1 VTVGLVDCARYGGAD
16 SGGNM
21 STTLEIANKY
31 VALCK
36 EGKNDVVLNELFTPD
51 TVSVEAGAPPG
62 QDRAAKGLE
71 AIRAKSKW
79 WQENHIVHKAELFGP
94 YPHDD
99 RFAVRFVYDITHK
112 PSGNRI
118 TMDEV
123 GLFTV
128 SGGKIIK
135 EEFFYAMG

>member
-1 VTVGLVDCARYGGAD
+1 
-16 SGGNM
+16 M
-21 STTLEIANKY
+21 SSCFEIGKKY
-31 VALCK
+31 VALCR
-36 EGKNDVVLNELFTPD
+36 EGKNEAILDELFTKD

-62 QDRAAKGLE
+62 QERTAKGLD

-79 WQENHIVHKAELFGP
+79 WSENHTVHKAEVSGP

-99 RFAVRFVYDITHK
+99 RFAVRFVYDITNK
-112 PSGNRI
+112 PSGKRF

-128 SGGKIIK
+128 ANGKIVK

>member
-1 VTVGLVDCARYGGAD
+1 MTD
-16 SGGNM
+16 
-21 STTLEIANKY
+21 TEIGKQY

-36 EGKNDVVLNELFTPD
+36 EGKNEECLEKLFNKD
-51 TVSVEAGAPPG
+51 AVSVEAGGPPG
-62 QDRAAKGLE
+62 MERTAKGLE

-79 WQENHIVHKAELFGP
+79 WTDNHIVHKAELSGP

-99 RFAVRFVYDITHK
+99 RFAVRFVYDITNK
-112 PSGNRI
+112 PSGNRF

-123 GLFTV
+123 GLFTIKD
-128 SGGKIIK
+128 GKIVK

>member
-1 VTVGLVDCARYGGAD
+1 
-16 SGGNM
+16 M
-21 STTLEIANKY
+21 STTLETGKKY

-36 EGKNDVVLNELFTPD
+36 EGKNEAIVDELFTKD
-51 TVSVEAGAPPG
+51 TVSVEAGAPLG
-62 QDRAAKGLE
+62 QDRTAKGLD

-79 WQENHIVHKAELFGP
+79 WRENHTVHSAEVFGP
-94 YPHDD
+94 YPNDD
-99 RFAVRFVYDITHK
+99 RFAVRFLYDITHK
-112 PSGNRI
+112 PSGQRL

-128 SGGKIIK
+128 SNGKIIK